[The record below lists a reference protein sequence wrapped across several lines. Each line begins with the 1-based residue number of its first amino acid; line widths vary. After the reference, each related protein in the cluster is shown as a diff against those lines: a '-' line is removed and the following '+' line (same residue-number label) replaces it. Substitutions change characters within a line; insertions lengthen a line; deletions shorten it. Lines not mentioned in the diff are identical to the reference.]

1 MIAELASAATL
12 GLLTAISPC
21 PLATNI
27 AAVSYLGRHA
37 GSPRRSLLS
46 GAAYVAGR
54 TLCYTV
60 LAGAL
65 VGGLLAAA
73 TASAVLNRYFGLLV
87 GPVLIIAGGMVLGL
101 IPAPGFGATGEKLGA
116 KLASRGD
123 AAGAFL
129 LGVIFALSF
138 CPSSAA
144 LYFGSLLPL
153 AAASK
158 STVAVPMAYGIA
170 TGLPVLAFACAVAL
184 GGHGIGS
191 AFDRVQAVEKWLR
204 IITGVVLIAVGLFL
218 CVRTNLG
225 FQPSPG

>member
-1 MIAELASAATL
+1 MIPELVSAATL

-37 GSPRRSLLS
+37 GTPRRSLWS

-54 TLCYTV
+54 TLCYAV
-60 LAGAL
+60 LAAAL

-73 TASAVLNRYFGLLV
+73 TASSALNRYFGLLV
-87 GPVLIIAGGMVLGL
+87 GPVLIIAGGMLLGV
-101 IPAPGFGATGEKLGA
+101 IPAPSFGTAGGKLSE

-129 LGVIFALSF
+129 LGVVFALSF

-144 LYFGSLLPL
+144 LFFGSLVPL
-153 AAASK
+153 AAK
-158 STVAVPMAYGIA
+158 SESAVAVPVTYGVA
-170 TGLPVLAFACAVAL
+170 TGLPVLAFAAAIAL
-184 GGHGIGS
+184 GGHGVGQ
-191 AFDRVQAVEKWLR
+191 AFDRVKSVEKWLR
-204 IITGVVLIAVGLFL
+204 LATGLVLVGVGLFL
-218 CVRTNLG
+218 CLRTNLG
-225 FQPSPG
+225 F

>member
-37 GSPRRSLLS
+37 GTPRRSFWS
-46 GAAYVAGR
+46 GAAYVVGR
-54 TLCYTV
+54 TVCYVV

-73 TASAVLNRYFGLLV
+73 TASSVLNRYFGLLV
-87 GPVLIIAGGMVLGL
+87 GPVLIVAGGMLLGV
-101 IPAPGFGATGEKLGA
+101 IPAPSFGDAGGKLSE

-129 LGVIFALSF
+129 LGVVFALSF

-144 LYFGSLLPL
+144 LFFGGLVPL
-153 AAASK
+153 AARSGSVVGAP
-158 STVAVPMAYGIA
+158 VAYGVA
-170 TGLPVLAFACAVAL
+170 TGLPVLAFAGAIAL
-184 GGHGIGS
+184 GGHGVGK
-191 AFDRVQAVEKWLR
+191 AFDRVTSVEKWLR
-204 IITGVVLIAVGLFL
+204 LATGLVLVGVGLFL
-218 CVRTNLG
+218 SVRTNLG
-225 FQPSPG
+225 L